1 MHQSLTEVPAALSA
15 RQDQLDGLLAV
26 DQAQRRTTDP
36 AVARFGCLRAGD
48 A

>member
-26 DQAQRRTTDP
+26 VRAQRRTIDARAT
-36 AVARFGCLRAGD
+36 RFGCMRAGD